1 MGALVFLCVFFSGFN
16 AILLG
21 IVIFIL
27 KQPDPHKG
35 REAAEIRELGDR
47 LQDLSKHILN
57 FEKKFEKQISDSA
70 NQSLAKIERVN
81 QDVGKQLKD
90 IHDSL

>member
-1 MGALVFLCVFFSGFN
+1 MALTFLSVVLGGFN

-21 IVIFIL
+21 VVIFIL

-35 REAAEIRELGDR
+35 REAAEIHELGEHIAE
-47 LQDLSKHILN
+47 LSKRFLG
-57 FEKKFEKQISDSA
+57 FEKKFEKQVSETSGA
-70 NQSLAKIERVN
+70 NLAKLERFS
-81 QDVGKQLKD
+81 KKMEEQLKN

>member
-1 MGALVFLCVFFSGFN
+1 MQPLVFLAVLLSGFN

-21 IVIFIL
+21 VIIFIL

-47 LQDLSKHILN
+47 VTELSKHFLA
-57 FEKKFEKQISDSA
+57 FEKKFEKLISDTST
-70 NQSLAKIERVN
+70 QHISKLDRVN
-81 QDVGKQLKD
+81 KEVGRQLKD